1 MGCHHYS
8 EWTQYSSYSW
18 TSPQCPDVR
27 SPGLENYTKRQNA
40 SQFRLLATG
49 SAGLWMLVRTR
60 GIADL
65 RQGEKGE
72 EGVEEEKEHLA
83 HFLPPG
89 GHDKRTSGSRKMFV
103 LCVV

>member
-1 MGCHHYS
+1 
-8 EWTQYSSYSW
+8 
-18 TSPQCPDVR
+18 
-27 SPGLENYTKRQNA
+27 
-40 SQFRLLATG
+40 
-49 SAGLWMLVRTR
+49 MLVRTR

-72 EGVEEEKEHLA
+72 EGVEEEKEHVA

>member
-1 MGCHHYS
+1 MRGHRG
-8 EWTQYSSYSW
+8 WKTILKGQ
-18 TSPQCPDVR
+18 D
-27 SPGLENYTKRQNA
+27 A
-40 SQFRLLATG
+40 SQLRLLGTG

-60 GIADL
+60 EIADL